1 MMFYSDEDL
10 DFYEHEIDLTAL
22 KKRQE
27 EQAKKEEQERE
38 RLQEEQRKKEA
49 RQTRRR
55 TWARRLTGL
64 AAALA
69 VSVTSVAS
77 YDWLVAKPRIEEL
90 ETQRDEMQTQ
100 LQELS
105 GSASVSGISSVV
117 YGNELT
123 VPQIIAKA
131 RPSVVAISTVS
142 GWSTGTGSGVIMTE
156 DGTIMTN
163 AHVVSG
169 AQSITVRVMDGT
181 EYEATL
187 LGMDEK
193 TDLAVIKIDATGLTP
208 AEFGDSSSIVQ
219 GEIAVAIGNPLGLAF
234 EGSVT
239 QGIISAVSREI
250 EVDGRTMTYIQ
261 TDAAINPG
269 NSGGALINKY
279 GQVVGI
285 TSAKLSSS
293 AFSDTSIEGM
303 GFAIPMNTAKEI
315 VDELIANGYIAGR
328 PSLGITGR
336 NLTAQEAMSANVPQ
350 GVYVYSVDE
359 RANAANEG
367 LLAGDIITAVEGN
380 EITTMDEINA
390 VKEEMQAGDKL
401 DITVY
406 RMSAG
411 KFIDL
416 TITLTDQHD
425 LSDDSTSTQS
435 GSDSSQGQGENG
447 YSQYDQNPFYY
458 FFGR

>member
-193 TDLAVIKIDATGLTP
+193 TDLAVIKIDATGLTL

-269 NSGGALINKY
+269 NSGGALVNGS
-279 GQVVGI
+279 GQVIGI
-285 TSAKLSSS
+285 NSVKVSSS
-293 AFSDTSIEGM
+293 DVEGL
-303 GFAIPMNTAKEI
+303 GFAIPISVA
-315 VDELIANGYIAGR
+315 LPIAEQLTTYGYVTGR
-328 PSLGITGR
+328 PSIGIGGEDVTDYMVYYYRIPRGV
-336 NLTAQEAMSANVPQ
+336 LVGLVTPDSGAEAG
-350 GVYVYSVDE
+350 GVEVGDVIVGLNGVSVSS
-359 RANAANEG
+359 
-367 LLAGDIITAVEGN
+367 
-380 EITTMDEINA
+380 MDELTNE
-390 VKEEMQAGDKL
+390 KDKFSPGDTVTL
-401 DITVY
+401 TVY
-406 RMSAG
+406 RSG
-411 KFIDL
+411 EYVELDVVL
-416 TITLTDQHD
+416 GE
-425 LSDDSTSTQS
+425 ST
-435 GSDSSQGQGENG
+435 GG
-447 YSQYDQNPFYY
+447 
-458 FFGR
+458 

>member
-38 RLQEEQRKKEA
+38 RLQEEQRKKEM

-105 GSASVSGISSVV
+105 GSASVSGVSSIA

-269 NSGGALINKY
+269 NSGGALVNGS
-279 GQVVGI
+279 GQVIGI
-285 TSAKLSSS
+285 NSVKVSSS
-293 AFSDTSIEGM
+293 DVEGL
-303 GFAIPMNTAKEI
+303 GFAIPISVA
-315 VDELIANGYIAGR
+315 LPIAEQLTTYGYVTGR
-328 PSLGITGR
+328 PSIGIGGEDVTDYMVYYYRIPRGV
-336 NLTAQEAMSANVPQ
+336 LVGLVTPDSGAEAG
-350 GVYVYSVDE
+350 GVEVGDVIVGLNGVSVSS
-359 RANAANEG
+359 
-367 LLAGDIITAVEGN
+367 
-380 EITTMDEINA
+380 MDELTNE
-390 VKEEMQAGDKL
+390 KDKFSPGDTVTL
-401 DITVY
+401 TVY
-406 RMSAG
+406 RSG
-411 KFIDL
+411 EYVELDVVL
-416 TITLTDQHD
+416 GE
-425 LSDDSTSTQS
+425 ST
-435 GSDSSQGQGENG
+435 GG
-447 YSQYDQNPFYY
+447 
-458 FFGR
+458 

>member
-38 RLQEEQRKKEA
+38 RLQEEQTRKEES
-49 RQTRRR
+49 QTKRR

-77 YDWLVAKPRIEEL
+77 YDWLVAQPRIEEL

-208 AEFGDSSSIVQ
+208 AEFGDASSIVQ

-269 NSGGALINKY
+269 NSGGALVNGS
-279 GQVVGI
+279 GQVIGI
-285 TSAKLSSS
+285 NSVKVSSS
-293 AFSDTSIEGM
+293 DVEGL
-303 GFAIPMNTAKEI
+303 GFAIPISVA
-315 VDELIANGYIAGR
+315 LPIAEQLTTYGYVTGR
-328 PSLGITGR
+328 PSIGIGGEDVTDYMVYYYRIPRGV
-336 NLTAQEAMSANVPQ
+336 LVGLVTPDSGAEAG
-350 GVYVYSVDE
+350 GVEVGDVIVGLNGVSVSS
-359 RANAANEG
+359 
-367 LLAGDIITAVEGN
+367 
-380 EITTMDEINA
+380 MDELTNE
-390 VKEEMQAGDKL
+390 KDKFSPGDTVTL
-401 DITVY
+401 TVY
-406 RMSAG
+406 RSG
-411 KFIDL
+411 EYVELDVVL
-416 TITLTDQHD
+416 GE
-425 LSDDSTSTQS
+425 ST
-435 GSDSSQGQGENG
+435 GG
-447 YSQYDQNPFYY
+447 
-458 FFGR
+458 

>member
-38 RLQEEQRKKEA
+38 RLREEQTRKEES
-49 RQTRRR
+49 QTRRR

-156 DGTIMTN
+156 DGTILTN

-269 NSGGALINKY
+269 NSGGALVNGS
-279 GQVVGI
+279 GQVIGI
-285 TSAKLSSS
+285 NSVKVSSS
-293 AFSDTSIEGM
+293 DVEGL
-303 GFAIPMNTAKEI
+303 GFAIPISVA
-315 VDELIANGYIAGR
+315 LPIAEQLTTYGYVTGR
-328 PSLGITGR
+328 PSIGIGGEDVTDYMVYYYRIPRGV
-336 NLTAQEAMSANVPQ
+336 LVGLVTPDSGAEAG
-350 GVYVYSVDE
+350 GVEVGDVIVGLNGVSVS
-359 RANAANEG
+359 
-367 LLAGDIITAVEGN
+367 
-380 EITTMDEINA
+380 TMDELTNE
-390 VKEEMQAGDKL
+390 KDKYSPGDTVTL
-401 DITVY
+401 TVY
-406 RMSAG
+406 RSG
-411 KFIDL
+411 EYVELDVVL
-416 TITLTDQHD
+416 GE
-425 LSDDSTSTQS
+425 ST
-435 GSDSSQGQGENG
+435 GG
-447 YSQYDQNPFYY
+447 
-458 FFGR
+458 

>member
-105 GSASVSGISSVV
+105 GSASVSGVSSIA

-269 NSGGALINKY
+269 NSGGALVNGS
-279 GQVVGI
+279 GQVIGI
-285 TSAKLSSS
+285 NSVKVSSS
-293 AFSDTSIEGM
+293 DVEGL
-303 GFAIPMNTAKEI
+303 GFAIPISVA
-315 VDELIANGYIAGR
+315 LPIAEQLTTYGYVTGR
-328 PSLGITGR
+328 PSIGIGGEDVTDYMVYYYRIPRGV
-336 NLTAQEAMSANVPQ
+336 LVGLVTPDSGAEAG
-350 GVYVYSVDE
+350 GVEVGDVIVGLNGVSVSS
-359 RANAANEG
+359 
-367 LLAGDIITAVEGN
+367 
-380 EITTMDEINA
+380 MDELTNE
-390 VKEEMQAGDKL
+390 KDKFSPGDTVTL
-401 DITVY
+401 TVY
-406 RMSAG
+406 RSG
-411 KFIDL
+411 EYVELDVVL
-416 TITLTDQHD
+416 GE
-425 LSDDSTSTQS
+425 ST
-435 GSDSSQGQGENG
+435 GG
-447 YSQYDQNPFYY
+447 
-458 FFGR
+458 

>member
-38 RLQEEQRKKEA
+38 RLREEQARKEES
-49 RQTRRR
+49 QTKRR

-105 GSASVSGISSVV
+105 GSASVSGVSSAN

-156 DGTIMTN
+156 DGTILTN

-269 NSGGALINKY
+269 NSGGALVNGS
-279 GQVVGI
+279 GQVIGI
-285 TSAKLSSS
+285 NSVKVSSS
-293 AFSDTSIEGM
+293 DVEGL
-303 GFAIPMNTAKEI
+303 GFAIPISVA
-315 VDELIANGYIAGR
+315 LPIAEQLTTYGYVTGR
-328 PSLGITGR
+328 PSIGIGGEDVTDYMVYYYRIPRGV
-336 NLTAQEAMSANVPQ
+336 LVGLVTPDSGAEAG
-350 GVYVYSVDE
+350 GVEVGDVIVGLNGVSVSS
-359 RANAANEG
+359 
-367 LLAGDIITAVEGN
+367 
-380 EITTMDEINA
+380 MDELTNE
-390 VKEEMQAGDKL
+390 KDKFSPGDTVTL
-401 DITVY
+401 TVY
-406 RMSAG
+406 RSG
-411 KFIDL
+411 EYVELDVVL
-416 TITLTDQHD
+416 GE
-425 LSDDSTSTQS
+425 ST
-435 GSDSSQGQGENG
+435 GG
-447 YSQYDQNPFYY
+447 
-458 FFGR
+458 

>member
-105 GSASVSGISSVV
+105 GSASVSGVSSIA

-269 NSGGALINKY
+269 NSGGALVNSS
-279 GQVVGI
+279 GQVIGI
-285 TSAKLSSS
+285 NSVKVSSS
-293 AFSDTSIEGM
+293 DVEGL
-303 GFAIPMNTAKEI
+303 GFAIPISVA
-315 VDELIANGYIAGR
+315 LPIAEQLTTYGYVTGR
-328 PSLGITGR
+328 PSIGIGGEDVTDYMVYYYRIPRGV
-336 NLTAQEAMSANVPQ
+336 LVGLVTPDSGAEAG
-350 GVYVYSVDE
+350 GVEVGDVIVGLNGVSVSS
-359 RANAANEG
+359 
-367 LLAGDIITAVEGN
+367 
-380 EITTMDEINA
+380 MDELTNE
-390 VKEEMQAGDKL
+390 KDKFSPGDTVTL
-401 DITVY
+401 TVY
-406 RMSAG
+406 RSG
-411 KFIDL
+411 EYVELDVVL
-416 TITLTDQHD
+416 GE
-425 LSDDSTSTQS
+425 ST
-435 GSDSSQGQGENG
+435 GG
-447 YSQYDQNPFYY
+447 
-458 FFGR
+458 

>member
-105 GSASVSGISSVV
+105 GSASVSGVSSIA

-269 NSGGALINKY
+269 NSGGALVNGS
-279 GQVVGI
+279 GQVIGI
-285 TSAKLSSS
+285 NSVKVSSS
-293 AFSDTSIEGM
+293 DVEGL
-303 GFAIPMNTAKEI
+303 GFAIPISVA
-315 VDELIANGYIAGR
+315 LPIAEQLTTYGYVTGR
-328 PSLGITGR
+328 PSIGIGGEDVTDYMVYYYRIPRGV
-336 NLTAQEAMSANVPQ
+336 LVGLVTPDSGAEAG
-350 GVYVYSVDE
+350 GVEVGDVIVGLNGVSVS
-359 RANAANEG
+359 N
-367 LLAGDIITAVEGN
+367 
-380 EITTMDEINA
+380 MDELTNE
-390 VKEEMQAGDKL
+390 KDKFSPGDTVTL
-401 DITVY
+401 TVY
-406 RMSAG
+406 RSG
-411 KFIDL
+411 EYVELDVVL
-416 TITLTDQHD
+416 GE
-425 LSDDSTSTQS
+425 ST
-435 GSDSSQGQGENG
+435 GG
-447 YSQYDQNPFYY
+447 
-458 FFGR
+458 

>member
-105 GSASVSGISSVV
+105 GSASVSGVSSIA

-131 RPSVVAISTVS
+131 RPSVVAISTVI

-269 NSGGALINKY
+269 NSGGALVNGS
-279 GQVVGI
+279 GQVIGI
-285 TSAKLSSS
+285 NSVKVSSS
-293 AFSDTSIEGM
+293 DVEGL
-303 GFAIPMNTAKEI
+303 GFAIPISVA
-315 VDELIANGYIAGR
+315 LPIAEQLTTYGYVTGR
-328 PSLGITGR
+328 PSIGIGGEDVTDYMVYYYRIPRGVLVGLVTPDSGAETG
-336 NLTAQEAMSANVPQ
+336 
-350 GVYVYSVDE
+350 GVEVGDVIVGLNGVSVSS
-359 RANAANEG
+359 
-367 LLAGDIITAVEGN
+367 
-380 EITTMDEINA
+380 MDELTNE
-390 VKEEMQAGDKL
+390 KDKFSPGDTVTL
-401 DITVY
+401 TVY
-406 RMSAG
+406 RSG
-411 KFIDL
+411 EYVELDVVL
-416 TITLTDQHD
+416 GE
-425 LSDDSTSTQS
+425 ST
-435 GSDSSQGQGENG
+435 GG
-447 YSQYDQNPFYY
+447 
-458 FFGR
+458 

>member
-169 AQSITVRVMDGT
+169 AQSITVHVMDGT

-269 NSGGALINKY
+269 NSGGALVNGS
-279 GQVVGI
+279 GQVIGI
-285 TSAKLSSS
+285 NSVKVSSS
-293 AFSDTSIEGM
+293 DVEGL
-303 GFAIPMNTAKEI
+303 GFAIPISVA
-315 VDELIANGYIAGR
+315 LPIAEQLTTYGYVTGR
-328 PSLGITGR
+328 PSIGIGGEDVTDYMVYYYRIPRGV
-336 NLTAQEAMSANVPQ
+336 LVGLVTPDSGAEAG
-350 GVYVYSVDE
+350 GVEVGDVIVGLNGVSVSS
-359 RANAANEG
+359 
-367 LLAGDIITAVEGN
+367 
-380 EITTMDEINA
+380 MDELTNE
-390 VKEEMQAGDKL
+390 KDKFSPGDTVTL
-401 DITVY
+401 TVY
-406 RMSAG
+406 RSG
-411 KFIDL
+411 EYVELDVVL
-416 TITLTDQHD
+416 GE
-425 LSDDSTSTQS
+425 ST
-435 GSDSSQGQGENG
+435 GG
-447 YSQYDQNPFYY
+447 
-458 FFGR
+458 

>member
-105 GSASVSGISSVV
+105 GSASVSGVSSIA

-156 DGTIMTN
+156 DGTILTN

-269 NSGGALINKY
+269 NSGGALVNGS
-279 GQVVGI
+279 GQVIGI
-285 TSAKLSSS
+285 NSVKVSSS
-293 AFSDTSIEGM
+293 DVEGL
-303 GFAIPMNTAKEI
+303 GFAIPISVA
-315 VDELIANGYIAGR
+315 LPIAEQLTTYGYVTGR
-328 PSLGITGR
+328 PSIGIGGEDVTDYMVYYYRIPRGV
-336 NLTAQEAMSANVPQ
+336 LVGLVTPDSGAEAG
-350 GVYVYSVDE
+350 GVEVGDVIVGLNGVSVSS
-359 RANAANEG
+359 
-367 LLAGDIITAVEGN
+367 
-380 EITTMDEINA
+380 MDELTNE
-390 VKEEMQAGDKL
+390 KDKFSPGDTVTL
-401 DITVY
+401 TVY
-406 RMSAG
+406 RSG
-411 KFIDL
+411 EYVELDVVL
-416 TITLTDQHD
+416 GE
-425 LSDDSTSTQS
+425 ST
-435 GSDSSQGQGENG
+435 GG
-447 YSQYDQNPFYY
+447 
-458 FFGR
+458 

>member
-269 NSGGALINKY
+269 NSGGALVNGS
-279 GQVVGI
+279 GQVIGI
-285 TSAKLSSS
+285 NSVKVSSS
-293 AFSDTSIEGM
+293 DVEGL
-303 GFAIPMNTAKEI
+303 GFAIPISVA
-315 VDELIANGYIAGR
+315 LPIAEQLTTYGYVTGR
-328 PSLGITGR
+328 PSIGIGGEDVTDYMVYYYRIPRGV
-336 NLTAQEAMSANVPQ
+336 LVGLVTPDSGAEAG
-350 GVYVYSVDE
+350 GVEVGDVIVGLNGVSVS
-359 RANAANEG
+359 N
-367 LLAGDIITAVEGN
+367 
-380 EITTMDEINA
+380 MDELTNE
-390 VKEEMQAGDKL
+390 KDKFSPGDTVTL
-401 DITVY
+401 TVY
-406 RMSAG
+406 RSG
-411 KFIDL
+411 EYVELDVVL
-416 TITLTDQHD
+416 GE
-425 LSDDSTSTQS
+425 ST
-435 GSDSSQGQGENG
+435 GG
-447 YSQYDQNPFYY
+447 
-458 FFGR
+458 

>member
-105 GSASVSGISSVV
+105 GSASVSGVSSIA

-208 AEFGDSSSIVQ
+208 AEFGDSSSIMQ

-269 NSGGALINKY
+269 NSGGALVNGS
-279 GQVVGI
+279 GQVIGI
-285 TSAKLSSS
+285 NSVKVSSS
-293 AFSDTSIEGM
+293 DVEGL
-303 GFAIPMNTAKEI
+303 GFAIPISVA
-315 VDELIANGYIAGR
+315 LPIAEQLTTYGYVTGR
-328 PSLGITGR
+328 PSIGIGGEDVTDYMVYYYRIPRGV
-336 NLTAQEAMSANVPQ
+336 LVGLVTPDSGAEAG
-350 GVYVYSVDE
+350 GVEVGDVIVGLNGVSVSS
-359 RANAANEG
+359 
-367 LLAGDIITAVEGN
+367 
-380 EITTMDEINA
+380 MDELTNE
-390 VKEEMQAGDKL
+390 KDKFSPGDTVTL
-401 DITVY
+401 TVY
-406 RMSAG
+406 RSG
-411 KFIDL
+411 EYVELDVVL
-416 TITLTDQHD
+416 GE
-425 LSDDSTSTQS
+425 ST
-435 GSDSSQGQGENG
+435 GG
-447 YSQYDQNPFYY
+447 
-458 FFGR
+458 

>member
-105 GSASVSGISSVV
+105 GSASVSGVSSIA

-187 LGMDEK
+187 LGVDEK

-250 EVDGRTMTYIQ
+250 EIDGRTMTYIQ

-269 NSGGALINKY
+269 NSGGALVNGS
-279 GQVVGI
+279 GQVIGI
-285 TSAKLSSS
+285 NSVKVSSS
-293 AFSDTSIEGM
+293 DVEGL
-303 GFAIPMNTAKEI
+303 GFAIPISVA
-315 VDELIANGYIAGR
+315 LPIAEQLTTYGYVTGR
-328 PSLGITGR
+328 PSIGIGGEDVTDYMVYYYR
-336 NLTAQEAMSANVPQ
+336 IPR
-350 GVYVYSVDE
+350 GVLVGLVTPDSGAGAGGVEVGDVIVGLNGVSVSS
-359 RANAANEG
+359 
-367 LLAGDIITAVEGN
+367 
-380 EITTMDEINA
+380 MDELTNE
-390 VKEEMQAGDKL
+390 KDKFSPGDTVTL
-401 DITVY
+401 TVY
-406 RMSAG
+406 RSG
-411 KFIDL
+411 EYVELDVVL
-416 TITLTDQHD
+416 GE
-425 LSDDSTSTQS
+425 ST
-435 GSDSSQGQGENG
+435 GG
-447 YSQYDQNPFYY
+447 
-458 FFGR
+458 

>member
-105 GSASVSGISSVV
+105 GSASVSGVSSIA

-181 EYEATL
+181 EYEATM

-269 NSGGALINKY
+269 NSGGALVNGS
-279 GQVVGI
+279 GQVIGI
-285 TSAKLSSS
+285 NSVKVSSS
-293 AFSDTSIEGM
+293 DVEGL
-303 GFAIPMNTAKEI
+303 GFAIPISVA
-315 VDELIANGYIAGR
+315 LPIAEQLTTYGYVTGR
-328 PSLGITGR
+328 PSIGIGGEDVTDYMVYYYRIPRGV
-336 NLTAQEAMSANVPQ
+336 LVGLVTPDSGAEAG
-350 GVYVYSVDE
+350 GVEVGDVIVGLNGVSVSS
-359 RANAANEG
+359 
-367 LLAGDIITAVEGN
+367 
-380 EITTMDEINA
+380 MDELTNE
-390 VKEEMQAGDKL
+390 KDKFSPGDTVTL
-401 DITVY
+401 TVY
-406 RMSAG
+406 RSG
-411 KFIDL
+411 EYVELDVVL
-416 TITLTDQHD
+416 GE
-425 LSDDSTSTQS
+425 ST
-435 GSDSSQGQGENG
+435 GG
-447 YSQYDQNPFYY
+447 
-458 FFGR
+458 

>member
-105 GSASVSGISSVV
+105 GSASVSGISSIA

-269 NSGGALINKY
+269 NSGGALVNGS
-279 GQVVGI
+279 GQVIGI
-285 TSAKLSSS
+285 NSVKVSSS
-293 AFSDTSIEGM
+293 DVEGL
-303 GFAIPMNTAKEI
+303 GFAIPISVA
-315 VDELIANGYIAGR
+315 LPIAEQLTTYGYVTGR
-328 PSLGITGR
+328 PSIGIGGEDVTDYMVYYYRIPRGV
-336 NLTAQEAMSANVPQ
+336 LVGLVTPDSGAEAG
-350 GVYVYSVDE
+350 GVEVGDVIVGLNGVSVSS
-359 RANAANEG
+359 
-367 LLAGDIITAVEGN
+367 
-380 EITTMDEINA
+380 MDELTNE
-390 VKEEMQAGDKL
+390 KDKFSPGDTVTL
-401 DITVY
+401 TVY
-406 RMSAG
+406 RSG
-411 KFIDL
+411 EYVELDVVL
-416 TITLTDQHD
+416 GE
-425 LSDDSTSTQS
+425 ST
-435 GSDSSQGQGENG
+435 GG
-447 YSQYDQNPFYY
+447 
-458 FFGR
+458 

>member
-105 GSASVSGISSVV
+105 GSASVSGVSSIA

-187 LGMDEK
+187 LGVDEK

-269 NSGGALINKY
+269 NSGGALVNGS
-279 GQVVGI
+279 GQVIGI
-285 TSAKLSSS
+285 NSVKVSSS
-293 AFSDTSIEGM
+293 DVEGL
-303 GFAIPMNTAKEI
+303 GFAIPISVA
-315 VDELIANGYIAGR
+315 LPIAEQLTTYGYVTGR
-328 PSLGITGR
+328 PSIGIGGEDVTDYMVYYYRIPRGV
-336 NLTAQEAMSANVPQ
+336 LVGLVTPDSGAEAG
-350 GVYVYSVDE
+350 GVEVGYVIVGLNGVSVSS
-359 RANAANEG
+359 
-367 LLAGDIITAVEGN
+367 
-380 EITTMDEINA
+380 MDELTNE
-390 VKEEMQAGDKL
+390 KDKFSPGDTVTL
-401 DITVY
+401 TVY
-406 RMSAG
+406 RSG
-411 KFIDL
+411 EYVELDVVL
-416 TITLTDQHD
+416 GE
-425 LSDDSTSTQS
+425 ST
-435 GSDSSQGQGENG
+435 GG
-447 YSQYDQNPFYY
+447 
-458 FFGR
+458 

>member
-187 LGMDEK
+187 LGVDEK

-269 NSGGALINKY
+269 NSGGALVNGS
-279 GQVVGI
+279 GQVIGI
-285 TSAKLSSS
+285 NSVKVSSS
-293 AFSDTSIEGM
+293 DVEGL
-303 GFAIPMNTAKEI
+303 GFAIPISVA
-315 VDELIANGYIAGR
+315 LPIAEQLTTYGYVTGR
-328 PSLGITGR
+328 PSIGIGGEDVTDYMVYYYRIPRGV
-336 NLTAQEAMSANVPQ
+336 LVGLVTPDSGAEAG
-350 GVYVYSVDE
+350 GVEVGDVIVGLNGVSVS
-359 RANAANEG
+359 N
-367 LLAGDIITAVEGN
+367 
-380 EITTMDEINA
+380 MDELTNE
-390 VKEEMQAGDKL
+390 KDKFSPGDTVTL
-401 DITVY
+401 TVY
-406 RMSAG
+406 RSG
-411 KFIDL
+411 EYVELDVVL
-416 TITLTDQHD
+416 GE
-425 LSDDSTSTQS
+425 ST
-435 GSDSSQGQGENG
+435 GG
-447 YSQYDQNPFYY
+447 
-458 FFGR
+458 

>member
-38 RLQEEQRKKEA
+38 CLQEEQRKKEA

-105 GSASVSGISSVV
+105 GSASVSGVSSIA

-269 NSGGALINKY
+269 NSGGALVNGS
-279 GQVVGI
+279 GQVIGI
-285 TSAKLSSS
+285 NSVKVSSS
-293 AFSDTSIEGM
+293 DVEGL
-303 GFAIPMNTAKEI
+303 GFAIPISVA
-315 VDELIANGYIAGR
+315 LPIAEQLTTYGYVTGR
-328 PSLGITGR
+328 PSIGIGGEDVTDYMVYYYRIPRGV
-336 NLTAQEAMSANVPQ
+336 LVGLVTPDSGAEAG
-350 GVYVYSVDE
+350 GVEVGDVIVGLNGVSVSS
-359 RANAANEG
+359 
-367 LLAGDIITAVEGN
+367 
-380 EITTMDEINA
+380 MDELTNE
-390 VKEEMQAGDKL
+390 KDKFSPGDTVTL
-401 DITVY
+401 TVY
-406 RMSAG
+406 RSG
-411 KFIDL
+411 EYVELDVVL
-416 TITLTDQHD
+416 GE
-425 LSDDSTSTQS
+425 ST
-435 GSDSSQGQGENG
+435 GG
-447 YSQYDQNPFYY
+447 
-458 FFGR
+458 

>member
-269 NSGGALINKY
+269 NSGGALVNGS
-279 GQVVGI
+279 GQVIGI
-285 TSAKLSSS
+285 NSVKGSSS
-293 AFSDTSIEGM
+293 DVEGL
-303 GFAIPMNTAKEI
+303 GFAIPISVA
-315 VDELIANGYIAGR
+315 LPIAEQLTTYGYVTGR
-328 PSLGITGR
+328 PSIGIGGEDVTDY
-336 NLTAQEAMSANVPQ
+336 M
-350 GVYVYSVDE
+350 VYY
-359 RANAANEG
+359 
-367 LLAGDIITAVEGN
+367 
-380 EITTMDEINA
+380 
-390 VKEEMQAGDKL
+390 
-401 DITVY
+401 Y
-406 RMSAG
+406 R
-411 KFIDL
+411 I
-416 TITLTDQHD
+416 
-425 LSDDSTSTQS
+425 
-435 GSDSSQGQGENG
+435 
-447 YSQYDQNPFYY
+447 P
-458 FFGR
+458 

>member
-38 RLQEEQRKKEA
+38 RLREEQTRKEES
-49 RQTRRR
+49 QTKRR

-156 DGTIMTN
+156 DGTILTN

-269 NSGGALINKY
+269 NSGGALVNGS
-279 GQVVGI
+279 GQVIGI
-285 TSAKLSSS
+285 NSVKVSSS
-293 AFSDTSIEGM
+293 DVEGL
-303 GFAIPMNTAKEI
+303 GFAIPISVA
-315 VDELIANGYIAGR
+315 LPIAEQLTTYGYVTGR
-328 PSLGITGR
+328 PSIGIGGEDVTDYMVYYYRIPRGV
-336 NLTAQEAMSANVPQ
+336 LVGLVTPDSGAEAG
-350 GVYVYSVDE
+350 GVEVGDVIVGLNGVSVS
-359 RANAANEG
+359 
-367 LLAGDIITAVEGN
+367 
-380 EITTMDEINA
+380 TMDELTNE
-390 VKEEMQAGDKL
+390 KDKYSPGDTVTL
-401 DITVY
+401 TVY
-406 RMSAG
+406 RSG
-411 KFIDL
+411 EYVELDVVL
-416 TITLTDQHD
+416 GE
-425 LSDDSTSTQS
+425 ST
-435 GSDSSQGQGENG
+435 GG
-447 YSQYDQNPFYY
+447 
-458 FFGR
+458 

>member
-156 DGTIMTN
+156 DGPIMTN

-269 NSGGALINKY
+269 NSGGALVNGS
-279 GQVVGI
+279 GQVIGI
-285 TSAKLSSS
+285 NSVKVSSS
-293 AFSDTSIEGM
+293 DVEGL
-303 GFAIPMNTAKEI
+303 GFAIPISVA
-315 VDELIANGYIAGR
+315 LPIAEQLTTYGYVTGR
-328 PSLGITGR
+328 PSIGIGGEDVTDYMVYYYRIPRGV
-336 NLTAQEAMSANVPQ
+336 LVGLVTPDSGAEAG
-350 GVYVYSVDE
+350 GVEVGDVIVGLNGVSVS
-359 RANAANEG
+359 N
-367 LLAGDIITAVEGN
+367 
-380 EITTMDEINA
+380 MDELTNE
-390 VKEEMQAGDKL
+390 KDKFSPGDTVTL
-401 DITVY
+401 TVY
-406 RMSAG
+406 RSG
-411 KFIDL
+411 EYVELDVVL
-416 TITLTDQHD
+416 GE
-425 LSDDSTSTQS
+425 ST
-435 GSDSSQGQGENG
+435 GG
-447 YSQYDQNPFYY
+447 
-458 FFGR
+458 

>member
-64 AAALA
+64 AAAQA

-105 GSASVSGISSVV
+105 GSASVSGVSSIA

-269 NSGGALINKY
+269 NSGGALVNGS
-279 GQVVGI
+279 GQVIGI
-285 TSAKLSSS
+285 NSVKVSSS
-293 AFSDTSIEGM
+293 DVEGL
-303 GFAIPMNTAKEI
+303 GFAIPISVA
-315 VDELIANGYIAGR
+315 LPIAEQLTTYGYVTGR
-328 PSLGITGR
+328 PSIGIGGEDVTDYMVYYYRIPRGV
-336 NLTAQEAMSANVPQ
+336 LVGLVTPDSGAEAG
-350 GVYVYSVDE
+350 GVEVGDVIVGLNGVSVSS
-359 RANAANEG
+359 
-367 LLAGDIITAVEGN
+367 
-380 EITTMDEINA
+380 MDELTNE
-390 VKEEMQAGDKL
+390 KDKFSPGDTVTL
-401 DITVY
+401 TVY
-406 RMSAG
+406 RSG
-411 KFIDL
+411 EYVELDVVL
-416 TITLTDQHD
+416 GE
-425 LSDDSTSTQS
+425 ST
-435 GSDSSQGQGENG
+435 GG
-447 YSQYDQNPFYY
+447 
-458 FFGR
+458 

>member
-38 RLQEEQRKKEA
+38 RLREEQTRKEES
-49 RQTRRR
+49 QTKRR

-105 GSASVSGISSVV
+105 GSASVSGVSSAN

-156 DGTIMTN
+156 DGTILTN

-269 NSGGALINKY
+269 NSGGALVNGS
-279 GQVVGI
+279 GQVIGI
-285 TSAKLSSS
+285 NSVKVSSS
-293 AFSDTSIEGM
+293 DVEGL
-303 GFAIPMNTAKEI
+303 GFAIPISVA
-315 VDELIANGYIAGR
+315 LPIAEQLTTYGYVTGR
-328 PSLGITGR
+328 PSIGIGGEDVTDYMVYYYRIPRGV
-336 NLTAQEAMSANVPQ
+336 LVGLVTPDSGAEAG
-350 GVYVYSVDE
+350 GVEVGDVIVGLNGVSVS
-359 RANAANEG
+359 
-367 LLAGDIITAVEGN
+367 
-380 EITTMDEINA
+380 TMDELTNE
-390 VKEEMQAGDKL
+390 KDKYSPGDTVTL
-401 DITVY
+401 TVY
-406 RMSAG
+406 RSG
-411 KFIDL
+411 EYVELDVVL
-416 TITLTDQHD
+416 GE
-425 LSDDSTSTQS
+425 ST
-435 GSDSSQGQGENG
+435 GG
-447 YSQYDQNPFYY
+447 
-458 FFGR
+458 

>member
-105 GSASVSGISSVV
+105 GSASVSGVSSIAH
-117 YGNELT
+117 GNELT

-187 LGMDEK
+187 LGVDEK

-269 NSGGALINKY
+269 NSGGALVNGS
-279 GQVVGI
+279 GQVIGI
-285 TSAKLSSS
+285 NSVKVSSS
-293 AFSDTSIEGM
+293 DVEGL
-303 GFAIPMNTAKEI
+303 GFAIPISVA
-315 VDELIANGYIAGR
+315 LPIAEQLTTYGYVTGR
-328 PSLGITGR
+328 PSIGIGGEDVTDYMVYYYRIPRGV
-336 NLTAQEAMSANVPQ
+336 LVGLVTPDSGAEAG
-350 GVYVYSVDE
+350 GVEVGDVIVGLNGVSVSS
-359 RANAANEG
+359 
-367 LLAGDIITAVEGN
+367 
-380 EITTMDEINA
+380 MDELTNE
-390 VKEEMQAGDKL
+390 KDKFSPGDTVTL
-401 DITVY
+401 TVY
-406 RMSAG
+406 RSG
-411 KFIDL
+411 EYVELDVVL
-416 TITLTDQHD
+416 GE
-425 LSDDSTSTQS
+425 ST
-435 GSDSSQGQGENG
+435 GG
-447 YSQYDQNPFYY
+447 
-458 FFGR
+458 

>member
-105 GSASVSGISSVV
+105 GSASVSGVSSVV

-187 LGMDEK
+187 LGVDEK
-193 TDLAVIKIDATGLTP
+193 TDLAVIKIDATDLTP

-269 NSGGALINKY
+269 NSGGALVNGS
-279 GQVVGI
+279 GQVIGI
-285 TSAKLSSS
+285 NSVKVSSS
-293 AFSDTSIEGM
+293 DVEGL
-303 GFAIPMNTAKEI
+303 GFAIPISVA
-315 VDELIANGYIAGR
+315 LPIAEQLTTYGYVTGR
-328 PSLGITGR
+328 PSIGIGGEDVTDYMVYYYRIPRGVLVGLVTPDSGAETG
-336 NLTAQEAMSANVPQ
+336 
-350 GVYVYSVDE
+350 GVEVGDVIVGLNGVSVSS
-359 RANAANEG
+359 
-367 LLAGDIITAVEGN
+367 
-380 EITTMDEINA
+380 MDELTNE
-390 VKEEMQAGDKL
+390 KDKFSPGDTVTL
-401 DITVY
+401 TVY
-406 RMSAG
+406 RSG
-411 KFIDL
+411 EYVELDVVL
-416 TITLTDQHD
+416 GE
-425 LSDDSTSTQS
+425 ST
-435 GSDSSQGQGENG
+435 GG
-447 YSQYDQNPFYY
+447 
-458 FFGR
+458 

>member
-269 NSGGALINKY
+269 NSGGPLFNGS
-279 GQVVGI
+279 GQVIGI
-285 TSAKLSSS
+285 NSVKVSSS
-293 AFSDTSIEGM
+293 DVEGL
-303 GFAIPMNTAKEI
+303 GFAIPISVA
-315 VDELIANGYIAGR
+315 LPIAEQLTTYGYVTGR
-328 PSLGITGR
+328 PSIGIGGEDVTDYMVYYYRIPRGV
-336 NLTAQEAMSANVPQ
+336 LVGLVTPDSGAEAG
-350 GVYVYSVDE
+350 GVEVGDVIVGLNGVSVSS
-359 RANAANEG
+359 
-367 LLAGDIITAVEGN
+367 
-380 EITTMDEINA
+380 MDELTNE
-390 VKEEMQAGDKL
+390 KDKFSPGDTVTL
-401 DITVY
+401 TVY
-406 RMSAG
+406 RSG
-411 KFIDL
+411 EYVELDVVL
-416 TITLTDQHD
+416 GE
-425 LSDDSTSTQS
+425 ST
-435 GSDSSQGQGENG
+435 GG
-447 YSQYDQNPFYY
+447 
-458 FFGR
+458 

>member
-105 GSASVSGISSVV
+105 GSASVSGVSSIA

-187 LGMDEK
+187 LGVDEK

-269 NSGGALINKY
+269 NSGGALVNGS
-279 GQVVGI
+279 GQVIGI
-285 TSAKLSSS
+285 NSVKVSSS
-293 AFSDTSIEGM
+293 DVEGL
-303 GFAIPMNTAKEI
+303 GFAIPISVA
-315 VDELIANGYIAGR
+315 LPIAEQLTTYGYVTGR
-328 PSLGITGR
+328 PSIGIGGEDVTDYMVYYYRIPRGVLVGLVTPDSGAETG
-336 NLTAQEAMSANVPQ
+336 
-350 GVYVYSVDE
+350 GVEVGDVIVGLNGVSVSS
-359 RANAANEG
+359 
-367 LLAGDIITAVEGN
+367 
-380 EITTMDEINA
+380 MDELTNE
-390 VKEEMQAGDKL
+390 KDKFSPGDTVTL
-401 DITVY
+401 TVY
-406 RMSAG
+406 RSG
-411 KFIDL
+411 EYVELDVVL
-416 TITLTDQHD
+416 GE
-425 LSDDSTSTQS
+425 ST
-435 GSDSSQGQGENG
+435 GG
-447 YSQYDQNPFYY
+447 
-458 FFGR
+458 

>member
-90 ETQRDEMQTQ
+90 KTQRDEMQTQ

-105 GSASVSGISSVV
+105 GSASVSGVSSIA

-187 LGMDEK
+187 LGVDEK

-269 NSGGALINKY
+269 NSGGALVNGS
-279 GQVVGI
+279 GQVIGI
-285 TSAKLSSS
+285 NSVKVSSS
-293 AFSDTSIEGM
+293 DVEGL
-303 GFAIPMNTAKEI
+303 GFAIPISVA
-315 VDELIANGYIAGR
+315 LPIAEQLTTYGYVTGR
-328 PSLGITGR
+328 PSIGIGGEDVTDYMVYYYRIPRGV
-336 NLTAQEAMSANVPQ
+336 LVGLVTPDSGAEAG
-350 GVYVYSVDE
+350 GVEVGDVIVGLNGVSVSS
-359 RANAANEG
+359 
-367 LLAGDIITAVEGN
+367 
-380 EITTMDEINA
+380 MDELTNE
-390 VKEEMQAGDKL
+390 KDKFSPGDTVTL
-401 DITVY
+401 TVY
-406 RMSAG
+406 RSG
-411 KFIDL
+411 EYVELDVVL
-416 TITLTDQHD
+416 GE
-425 LSDDSTSTQS
+425 ST
-435 GSDSSQGQGENG
+435 GG
-447 YSQYDQNPFYY
+447 
-458 FFGR
+458 

>member
-105 GSASVSGISSVV
+105 GSASVSGVSSIA

-269 NSGGALINKY
+269 NSGGALVNGS
-279 GQVVGI
+279 GQVIGVN
-285 TSAKLSSS
+285 SVKVSSS
-293 AFSDTSIEGM
+293 DVEGL
-303 GFAIPMNTAKEI
+303 GFAIPISVA
-315 VDELIANGYIAGR
+315 LPIAEQLTTYGYVTGR
-328 PSLGITGR
+328 PSIGIGGEDVTDYMVYYYRIPRGV
-336 NLTAQEAMSANVPQ
+336 LVGLVTPDSGAEAG
-350 GVYVYSVDE
+350 GVEVGDVIVGLNGVSVSS
-359 RANAANEG
+359 
-367 LLAGDIITAVEGN
+367 
-380 EITTMDEINA
+380 MDELTNE
-390 VKEEMQAGDKL
+390 KDKFSPGDTVTL
-401 DITVY
+401 TVY
-406 RMSAG
+406 RSG
-411 KFIDL
+411 EYVELDVVL
-416 TITLTDQHD
+416 GE
-425 LSDDSTSTQS
+425 ST
-435 GSDSSQGQGENG
+435 GG
-447 YSQYDQNPFYY
+447 
-458 FFGR
+458 

>member
-38 RLQEEQRKKEA
+38 RLREEQTRKEES
-49 RQTRRR
+49 QTKRR

-105 GSASVSGISSVV
+105 GSASVSGVSSAN

-156 DGTIMTN
+156 DGTILTN

-269 NSGGALINKY
+269 NSGGALVNGS
-279 GQVVGI
+279 GQVIGI
-285 TSAKLSSS
+285 NSVKVSSS
-293 AFSDTSIEGM
+293 DVEGL
-303 GFAIPMNTAKEI
+303 GFAIPISVA
-315 VDELIANGYIAGR
+315 LPIAEQLTTYGYVTGR
-328 PSLGITGR
+328 PSIGIGGEDVTDYMVYYYRIPRGV
-336 NLTAQEAMSANVPQ
+336 LVGLVTPDSGAEAG
-350 GVYVYSVDE
+350 GVEVGDVIVGLNGVSVSS
-359 RANAANEG
+359 
-367 LLAGDIITAVEGN
+367 
-380 EITTMDEINA
+380 MDELTNE
-390 VKEEMQAGDKL
+390 KDKFSPGDTVTL
-401 DITVY
+401 TVY
-406 RMSAG
+406 RSG
-411 KFIDL
+411 EYVELDVVL
-416 TITLTDQHD
+416 GE
-425 LSDDSTSTQS
+425 ST
-435 GSDSSQGQGENG
+435 GG
-447 YSQYDQNPFYY
+447 
-458 FFGR
+458 

>member
-38 RLQEEQRKKEA
+38 CLQEEQRKKEA

-105 GSASVSGISSVV
+105 GSASVSGVSSIA

-239 QGIISAVSREI
+239 QGIISAVSCEI

-269 NSGGALINKY
+269 NSGGALVNGS
-279 GQVVGI
+279 GQVIGI
-285 TSAKLSSS
+285 NSVKVSSS
-293 AFSDTSIEGM
+293 DVEGL
-303 GFAIPMNTAKEI
+303 GFAIPISVA
-315 VDELIANGYIAGR
+315 LPIAEQLTTYGYVTGR
-328 PSLGITGR
+328 PSIGIGGEDVTDYMVYYYRIPRGV
-336 NLTAQEAMSANVPQ
+336 LVGLVTPDSGAEAG
-350 GVYVYSVDE
+350 GVEVGDVIVGLNGVSVSS
-359 RANAANEG
+359 
-367 LLAGDIITAVEGN
+367 
-380 EITTMDEINA
+380 MDELTNE
-390 VKEEMQAGDKL
+390 KDKFSPGDTVTL
-401 DITVY
+401 TVY
-406 RMSAG
+406 RSG
-411 KFIDL
+411 EYVELDVVL
-416 TITLTDQHD
+416 GE
-425 LSDDSTSTQS
+425 ST
-435 GSDSSQGQGENG
+435 GG
-447 YSQYDQNPFYY
+447 
-458 FFGR
+458 

>member
-38 RLQEEQRKKEA
+38 RLREEQARKEES
-49 RQTRRR
+49 QTKRR

-77 YDWLVAKPRIEEL
+77 YDWLVAQPRIEEL

-156 DGTIMTN
+156 DGTILTN

-269 NSGGALINKY
+269 NSGGALVNGS
-279 GQVVGI
+279 GQVIGI
-285 TSAKLSSS
+285 NSVKVSSS
-293 AFSDTSIEGM
+293 DVEGL
-303 GFAIPMNTAKEI
+303 GFAIPISVA
-315 VDELIANGYIAGR
+315 LPIAEQLTTYGYVTGR
-328 PSLGITGR
+328 PSIGIGGEDVTDYMVYYYRIPRGV
-336 NLTAQEAMSANVPQ
+336 LVGLVTPDSGAEAG
-350 GVYVYSVDE
+350 GVEVGDVIVGLNGESVS
-359 RANAANEG
+359 
-367 LLAGDIITAVEGN
+367 
-380 EITTMDEINA
+380 TMDELTNE
-390 VKEEMQAGDKL
+390 KDKYSPGDTVTL
-401 DITVY
+401 TVY
-406 RMSAG
+406 RSG
-411 KFIDL
+411 EYVELDVVL
-416 TITLTDQHD
+416 GE
-425 LSDDSTSTQS
+425 ST
-435 GSDSSQGQGENG
+435 GG
-447 YSQYDQNPFYY
+447 
-458 FFGR
+458 

>member
-105 GSASVSGISSVV
+105 GSASVSGVSSIA

-169 AQSITVRVMDGT
+169 AQSITVHVMDGT

-269 NSGGALINKY
+269 NSGGALVNGS
-279 GQVVGI
+279 GQVIGI
-285 TSAKLSSS
+285 NSVKVSSS
-293 AFSDTSIEGM
+293 DVEGL
-303 GFAIPMNTAKEI
+303 GFAIPISVA
-315 VDELIANGYIAGR
+315 LPIAEQLTTYGYVTGR
-328 PSLGITGR
+328 PSIGIGGEDVTDYMVYYYRIPRGV
-336 NLTAQEAMSANVPQ
+336 LVGLVTPDSGAEAG
-350 GVYVYSVDE
+350 GVEVGDVIVGLNGVSVSS
-359 RANAANEG
+359 
-367 LLAGDIITAVEGN
+367 
-380 EITTMDEINA
+380 MDELTNE
-390 VKEEMQAGDKL
+390 KDKFSPGDTVTL
-401 DITVY
+401 TVY
-406 RMSAG
+406 RSG
-411 KFIDL
+411 EYVELDVVL
-416 TITLTDQHD
+416 GE
-425 LSDDSTSTQS
+425 ST
-435 GSDSSQGQGENG
+435 GG
-447 YSQYDQNPFYY
+447 
-458 FFGR
+458 